1 MICHPSEFD
10 FYLCSHSGIKVMIGR
25 TNHNFTLQWNWNNF
39 TSSVNSFFF
48 CIWTGDEPSNTLS
61 CSFRW
66 KWVQGW
72 YAANLNLQSLLHVSL
87 LCRFTLR
94 WTVHA
99 SSPLFT
105 ILTWCNPFFLGW
117 SLACSYARCTRAVS
131 IGMRYLV
138 GFSFIQLSELIFLSV
153 IFLSVV
159 LFFFFTEFCYSPI
172 WTVPPAYYAHLGAFR
187 ARYYMEDEHSDQGSS
202 SSVTTRTDRSTKPLP
217 EIKEN
222 VKRFMFY
229 CWRG

>member
-138 GFSFIQLSELIFLSV
+138 GFSFIQLSELIFLPV

-159 LFFFFTEFCYSPI
+159 LFFFFYWILLLS
-172 WTVPPAYYAHLGAFR
+172 YLN
-187 ARYYMEDEHSDQGSS
+187 SS
-202 SSVTTRTDRSTKPLP
+202 SSILCASGSLPSTLLHGGRAFWSGLFFLRNDANGSID
-217 EIKEN
+217 EAASWNQGE
-222 VKRFMFY
+222 
-229 CWRG
+229 C